1 MIKYREIIRL
11 NALGINQTGISNSLG
26 CARKTVRKVL
36 VRAGEL
42 DLKWPLPDAQTD
54 AILQEMFWPKSAE
67 SVSNR
72 KTPDTQ
78 YIHKELMGKGVSLKL
93 LWNEYMEECRQCN
106 ELPLMYSQFCRHYQK
121 FYQTKRAS
129 MHIPRKPGQQ
139 IEVDWAGTTAQT
151 VDRDTGEIEPV
162 YIFVGALSY
171 SQYGYVEAFPDQKQA
186 SWIEAHIHMFEY
198 FGGVS
203 QMIVPDNLKTG
214 VTRSDWY
221 NPEIN
226 RIYQE
231 MAMHYNTAIIPAR
244 VRKPKDK
251 PTAEGTVGIIST
263 WIIAAL
269 RNEKFFTI
277 AELNEAIRKKL
288 DDFNKRPFQKKEGNR
303 HSIFLGEEKP
313 FLAPLPVTSY
323 ELAEWKIATV
333 QFNYHISVDKM
344 HYSVPYEYIKH
355 KVDVRITNNVIEVFY
370 HQNRIC
376 SHKRLKGRKGQY
388 STVEAHMPEN
398 HQNYIQWDSA
408 RFIRWAEKI
417 GPDVAVVVKS
427 ILESHKIE
435 QQGFKSCMGV
445 IKLADKY
452 SIDRLESA
460 CKKALTYTPRPSYK
474 ILKNILSSGQDKLS
488 EEKTTKPPSG
498 ESEHGFIRGA
508 DYYRRYDS

>member
-1 MIKYREIIRL
+1 MIKYREILRL
-11 NALGINQTGISNSLG
+11 HALGINQTGISKSLQ

-36 VRAGEL
+36 NRAKEL
-42 DLKWPLPDAQTD
+42 DLAWPLTDEQTD
-54 AILQEMFWPKSAE
+54 AVLQEEFFPDRYRAE
-67 SVSNR
+67 SNR
-72 KTPDTQ
+72 KVPDTE
-78 YIHKELMGKGVSLKL
+78 YIHKELMKKGVSLML
-93 LWNEYMEECRQCN
+93 LWNEYMEECRQN
-106 ELPLMYSQFCRHYQK
+106 QELPLMYSQFCRHYQVYAQK
-121 FYQTKRAS
+121 KRAS

-139 IEVDWAGTTAQT
+139 IEVDWAGTTASI
-151 VDRDTGEIEPV
+151 VDRDTGEIEKAYV
-162 YIFVGALSY
+162 FVGALTY
-171 SQYGYVEAFPDQKQA
+171 SQYAYVEAFPDQKQA
-186 SWIEAHIHMFEY
+186 SWIEAHNHMLKY

-221 NPEIN
+221 SPELN
-226 RIYQE
+226 RVYQE
-231 MAMHYNTAIIPAR
+231 MATHYNTAIIPAR

-251 PTAEGTVGIIST
+251 PVAEGTVGIIST

-269 RNEKFFTI
+269 RNEKFFTLS
-277 AELNEAIRKKL
+277 ELNESIRKKL

-313 FLAPLPVTSY
+313 FLAPLPAASY

-370 HQNRIC
+370 HANRIC
-376 SHKRLKGRKGQY
+376 SHKRLKGRQGQY
-388 STVEAHMPEN
+388 STVEAHMPED
-398 HQNYIQWDSA
+398 HKNYIQWDSN

-427 ILESHKIE
+427 ILKSHKIE
-435 QQGFKSCMGV
+435 QQGYRSCMGV

-452 SIDRLESA
+452 SVDRLESA
-460 CKKALTYTPRPSYK
+460 CKKALAYTPSPSYK
-474 ILKNILSSGQDKLS
+474 ILKNILVTGQDKLNEKKNPTSTS
-488 EEKTTKPPSG
+488 ETSA
-498 ESEHGFIRGA
+498 HGFVRGA